1 MRADQFP
8 GRVLLVVATLQTL
21 VSEARS
27 AQSDR
32 ELAWAL
38 EKMEAHLRSL
48 SRAAGAAQDACAESQ
63 KTSPRA
69 A

>member
-1 MRADQFP
+1 MSPDQFP
-8 GRVLLVVATLQTL
+8 GRVLLVVATLQML
-21 VSEARS
+21 VTEARN
-27 AQSDR
+27 AQSEI

-48 SRAAGAAQDACAESQ
+48 AGAAGAAQDAAG
-63 KTSPRA
+63 KLA